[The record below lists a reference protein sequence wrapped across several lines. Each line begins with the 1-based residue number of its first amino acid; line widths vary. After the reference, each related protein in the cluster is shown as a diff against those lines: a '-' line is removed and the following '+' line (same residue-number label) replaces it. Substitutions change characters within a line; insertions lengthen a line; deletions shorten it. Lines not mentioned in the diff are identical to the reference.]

1 MKRALMMSSLA
12 LFCGLLLG
20 TIIGSALP
28 PSVHASGSA
37 AAIAP
42 GVSNNLSRYHST
54 ATPQEQPLDPNDN
67 TILLDRGGQ
76 VLEALKAK
84 DYAALSLLIHPEKGV
99 MLTPYSTVDPIRDN
113 VLSRAQV
120 SQLAGDEQYYTWG
133 LADGSGNPISCTPAQ
148 YFERYVFNTDYTE
161 APKVGVDTILASGN
175 ALENVVEAYAD
186 ARFVEYYF
194 PGIDPAL
201 EGFDWCSLKL
211 VFEVWNNDWYLVG
224 MIHSEWTI

>member
-1 MKRALMMSSLA
+1 MKRAIMMTCLA

-20 TIIGSALP
+20 TMIGSAMP
-28 PSVHASGSA
+28 PALHTSGSA
-37 AAIAP
+37 AAIAADIP
-42 GVSNNLSRYHST
+42 AGYNRYHPT
-54 ATPQEQPLDPNDN
+54 ATPQETPLDPEDN
-67 TILLDRGGQ
+67 TDLLERAGNA
-76 VLEALKAK
+76 LEAMKEK
-84 DYAALSLLIHPEKGV
+84 DYAALSQLIHPEKGV